1 MSLRQSNMEGYEE
14 EMEDD
19 MDEQN
24 DYYQPPT
31 TQSNHALQLEW
42 SIGFN
47 YKLVNGVINLKN
59 DHRKKIFYVA
69 GNTGVIYDYEDP
81 KQMLLQGHC
90 TEITCCA
97 FCKEQDIIVT
107 ADRGPSSLMVV
118 WNVSEG
124 TPLHSIFDPHPNGVE
139 SLDITN
145 DGKII
150 VTISREDKE
159 GSRHAM
165 QTVKIW
171 KYTED
176 ENRVGSYQEVRSEK
190 MVRTNDKMGLSDYQ
204 KYIHINKWKDQFE
217 EFATTGEER
226 VFFWKVDPM
235 NNYALKYYQPPNSS
249 ISKKDRRD
257 KNAHKDKNT
266 AGDKIGKTL
275 GEAGEKAGE
284 AKAKDK
290 GGETGE
296 KASKEKGGDADKI
309 GKEGAVDG
317 DKGGK
322 SKGGK
327 ADGAVK
333 QTELTRRFTQTVFIP
348 PATGTQAVTGTDD
361 GLLVVWDISLIL
373 EDMTEPDHRRE
384 IKTIN
389 LLNVGGR
396 VDTERVGI
404 SVLKSCPLML
414 VIGATNGYVRFY
426 DYQFRIVGWFED
438 DEIGEVTSISLSN
451 KTFDFQ
457 VVEQQLK
464 NSSHEFKYPD
474 FIVVD
479 KNARIVRMKA
489 DLFNEIPSMDE
500 KKYELE
506 DRDKGGESGFNNSKG
521 EMGRSPGKRASQNKK
536 LILESIPGR
545 VNSISVSPKEPVI
558 AISCENRSIYK
569 WDYSKKEIKPTKLT
583 GFKFSTAVGLKPEH
597 PTCVQYSP
605 NGEHL
610 IVATNLKN
618 VFCCKTINYMCQKN
632 TLTIS
637 QKKSSVTG
645 LRIRFS
651 ENSEYFAIMDDHS
664 SVSLY
669 KLEKAELGEDME
681 VGEKYR
687 SGRNG
692 KKEISRDWVF
702 AGKLRS
708 HMTDINDL
716 CFVESFYDKDVA
728 RPMLYSV
735 GEDKYLVEYDV
746 ENSTKKMIP
755 HSEPLKIEHEVAP
768 KACISYPINN
778 NKREPILMVAT
789 ADYKIKLWNVK
800 SRLPEEKR
808 CVATFL
814 GPTYGG
820 PINQMLYLKRR
831 EEDSNKYVAYV
842 TAEKIAG
849 IIKLPLDGNPNKTMG
864 MIAHPG
870 KISSMSATNDG
881 KFLFTS
887 GYDDI
892 GIINM
897 WFVNYPAIEE
907 QERVYAAENNPLDIY
922 PNLLEGGKNGQIFR
936 DLKDFFYYA
945 QIKSSSAN
953 PTKAKKLDGKI
964 PHFEVPYLMRAL
976 GYYPTKQEALNMVN
990 EVLYSKK
997 DLTFKVE
1004 ETLELDTFVKLF
1016 INHRPVYG
1024 LTSGMVREK
1033 MNHLSQDGT
1042 LTKEKFIEYMTTLG
1056 DKFDHADLKSCL
1068 NILLAPGELNDILES
1083 KIDSDYMIEKILGME
1098 ADNEDEEEMEEYPSD
1113 AIN

>member
-1 MSLRQSNMEGYEE
+1 MSMRQSNLEGYEE

-19 MDEQN
+19 MEEQN
-24 DYYQPPT
+24 DRYQAPS
-31 TQSNHALQLEW
+31 QSNHALQLEW

-59 DHRKKIFYVA
+59 DKRKKIFYVA
-69 GNTGVIYDYEDP
+69 GNTGVIYDYENP
-81 KQMLLQGHC
+81 KQTLLQGHC

-97 FCKEQDIIVT
+97 FCKERDIIVT

-118 WNVSEG
+118 WDVSLG
-124 TPLHSIFDPHPNGVE
+124 TPLYSIFDPHPNGVE

-159 GSRHAM
+159 AGRHAM
-165 QTVKIW
+165 QTVKVW
-171 KYTED
+171 EYTVD
-176 ENRVGSYQEVRSEK
+176 ETGAASYQEVRSEK
-190 MVRTNDKMGLSDYQ
+190 MVRLNDRAGLSDYQ
-204 KYIHINKWKDQFE
+204 KYIHINKWKDHFE

-226 VFFWKVDPM
+226 VFFWKVDPA
-235 NNYALKYYQPPNSS
+235 NNYSLKYYQPPNSS
-249 ISKKDRRD
+249 IGKKDKRD
-257 KNAHKDKNT
+257 KKVQKGKDGEV
-266 AGDKIGKTL
+266 AGRAGKGL
-275 GEAGEKAGE
+275 GEAGDKEAKDGE
-284 AKAKDK
+284 AKAKDEAGDVK
-290 GGETGE
+290 AGEAGD
-296 KASKEKGGDADKI
+296 KSSKEDGGKKLKK
-309 GKEGAVDG
+309 GKED
-317 DKGGK
+317 GGK
-322 SKGGK
+322 QG
-327 ADGAVK
+327 
-333 QTELTRRFTQTVFIP
+333 ELTRKFTQTVFIP

-396 VDTERVGI
+396 SETERVGI
-404 SVLKSCPLML
+404 SVLMSCPLML

-451 KTFDFQ
+451 KKFDFQ

-489 DLFNEIPSMDE
+489 DLFNEIPSMED
-500 KKYELE
+500 KQYELE
-506 DRDKGGESGFNNSKG
+506 DAKRGERDSLNSRG
-521 EMGRSPGKRASQNKK
+521 PDKRTSQNKK
-536 LILESIPGR
+536 LLLESIPGR
-545 VNSISVSPKEPVI
+545 INCISVSPREPVI
-558 AISCENRSIYK
+558 AMSCENRHIYQ

-583 GFKFSTAVGLKPEH
+583 GFKFTGVQLKLEH
-597 PTCVQYSP
+597 PTCLQYSP

-610 IVATNLKN
+610 IVATNMKN
-618 VFCCKTINYMCQKN
+618 VFCYKVQDKQYQKN
-632 TLTIS
+632 TLSIS
-637 QKKSSVTG
+637 QKKTWVTA
-645 LRIRFS
+645 LAIKFS
-651 ENSEYFAIMDDHS
+651 ENSEYFAIMDDQS

-669 KLEKAELGEDME
+669 KLEKAEMGEEFEQGGPGDKHR
-681 VGEKYR
+681 G
-687 SGRNG
+687 GRHG
-692 KKEISRDWVF
+692 KKEAIRDWVF

-716 CFVESFYDKDVA
+716 CFIESFYDKEVL

-735 GEDKYLVEYDV
+735 GEDKYLIEYDV
-746 ENSTKKMIP
+746 ENSTKKVIP
-755 HSEPLKIEHEVAP
+755 YSEPLRIEHEVAP
-768 KACISYPINN
+768 KACISYPINSN
-778 NKREPILMVAT
+778 RREPVLMVAT

-800 SRLPEEKR
+800 SRAPEDKR
-808 CVATFL
+808 CVASFL

-820 PINQMLYLKRR
+820 PINKMLYLKRR
-831 EEDSNKYVAYV
+831 EEDANKYVAYA

-870 KISSMSATNDG
+870 RISAMTATNDG

-892 GIINM
+892 GIVNM
-897 WFVNYPAIEE
+897 WFVNYAAIEE

-964 PHFEVPYLMRAL
+964 PHFEVPFLMRAL
-976 GYYPTKQEALNMVN
+976 GYYPTRQEGLNMVN

-1024 LTSGMVREK
+1024 LTASMVREK
-1033 MNHLSQDGT
+1033 MKALGDGGKLS
-1042 LTKEKFIEYMTTLG
+1042 KSKFVEYMTSLG
-1056 DKFDHADLKSCL
+1056 DKFEHADLKSCL
-1068 NILLAPGELNDILES
+1068 NILLAPGELDDILPEE
-1083 KIDSDYMIEKILGME
+1083 IDSDYMIEKILGME
-1098 ADNEDEEEMEEYPSD
+1098 VDDEETDEHEEYPSD
-1113 AIN
+1113 ANN